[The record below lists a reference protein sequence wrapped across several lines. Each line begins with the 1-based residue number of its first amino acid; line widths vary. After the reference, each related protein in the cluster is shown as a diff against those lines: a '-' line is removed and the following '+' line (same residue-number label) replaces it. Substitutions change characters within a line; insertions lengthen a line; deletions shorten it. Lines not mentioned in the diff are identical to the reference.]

1 MTVKVIKAKLVEQ
14 GLATNGNKQ
23 TLLKRLEAA
32 NKPKTETKKEESAIV
47 RNIRQGA
54 EALYSEFGE
63 DQLKGTLHFK
73 PFNSNPKSFVL
84 RLPSMRETVK
94 RLPESKAAK
103 EGIAILRKLRGSV
116 TEVCGDADQTWVFHS
131 SGAFGLYSHIALK

>member
-1 MTVKVIKAKLVEQ
+1 MTVTVIKSKLKEQ

-32 NKPKTETKKEESAIV
+32 NKPKTAKKEDSAIV
-47 RNIRQGA
+47 ANIRQGA
-54 EALYSEFGE
+54 EVLYSEFGE
-63 DQLKGTLHFK
+63 EQLEGVLHFK

-84 RLPSMRETVK
+84 RLPNMKETVK

>member
-1 MTVKVIKAKLVEQ
+1 MTVTVIKAKLEEQ

-32 NKPKTETKKEESAIV
+32 NKPKTAKKEDSAIV
-47 RNIRQGA
+47 ANIRQGA
-54 EALYSEFGE
+54 EVLYSEFGE
-63 DQLKGTLHFK
+63 EQLEGVLHFK

-84 RLPSMRETVK
+84 RLPNMKVTVK

-116 TEVCGDADQTWVFHS
+116 TDVCGDADQTWVFHA